1 MDADLVNRAAEER
14 EKIFERYDLGRQ
26 GPVDPWEEPDYSI
39 YEMVDRWVHK
49 FLYFIACTAK
59 TRATRRLRLVVSFP
73 LLAMWWKN
81 ETGENS
87 EMFMLPPTN
96 GHRE

>member
-1 MDADLVNRAAEER
+1 MRAISNKMDADLVNRAAEER

-49 FLYFIACTAK
+49 FSTISIACTAK
-59 TRATRRLRLVVSFP
+59 MLATLDAF
-73 LLAMWWKN
+73 A
-81 ETGENS
+81 
-87 EMFMLPPTN
+87 
-96 GHRE
+96 